1 MPKIMRLLKQFLI
14 PFLFLHYYSF
24 NRSANKNKILQDA
37 IRYSDEYGFDSGIDN
52 LRMLARV
59 LLFCPEFR
67 NIFYSRTSSISKR
80 LHIGFLMEFV
90 LPKYKFLS
98 IGTRAECIGGG
109 LFIQH
114 GNSTIIHAKSIGD
127 NCWINQNVTIG
138 DSGKGIPVIG
148 NNVRICTGAVVLG
161 PISIG
166 DNAVIGAN
174 ATVVKDVP
182 ADCTVVPAPSYIMKN
197 NGIRVKQK
205 L

>member
-1 MPKIMRLLKQFLI
+1 MISKIKYLLI
-14 PFLFLHYYSF
+14 PFMFFHFVAFIQSG
-24 NRSANKNKILQDA
+24 NRDLILLDA
-37 IRYSDEYGFDSGIDN
+37 KRYCDEYGFDSGGSDLHI
-52 LRMLARV
+52 LTKV

-67 NIFYSRTSSISKR
+67 NIFYARTATISKT
-80 LHIGFLMEFV
+80 LHISSLMKLI
-90 LPKYKFLS
+90 LPKYHFLS
-98 IGTRAECIGGG
+98 IGTKTESIGGG
-109 LFIQH
+109 LFVQH

-138 DSGKGIPVIG
+138 DSGKGIPTIG
-148 NNVRICTGAVVLG
+148 KNVRICTGAVVLG

-182 ADCTVVPAPSYIMKN
+182 ANCTVVPAASYIVKN
-197 NGIRVKQK
+197 NGASVRQE